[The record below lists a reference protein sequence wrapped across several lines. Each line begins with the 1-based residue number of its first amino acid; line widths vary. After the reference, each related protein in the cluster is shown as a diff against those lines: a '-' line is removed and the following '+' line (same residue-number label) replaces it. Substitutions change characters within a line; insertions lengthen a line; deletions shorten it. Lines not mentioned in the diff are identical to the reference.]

1 MKVGKSI
8 VLDGKM
14 GMRKFWSVA
23 LPFGKVACAVKV
35 SRNSLIKVNVKG
47 WNYAYFS
54 QSNNQTQRNT
64 SVPLPRAGIRGGEG
78 ALR

>member
-8 VLDGKM
+8 VFDGKM

-35 SRNSLIKVNVKG
+35 FLG
-47 WNYAYFS
+47 
-54 QSNNQTQRNT
+54 
-64 SVPLPRAGIRGGEG
+64 PLYIDI
-78 ALR
+78 

>member
-8 VLDGKM
+8 VFDGKM

-35 SRNSLIKVNVKG
+35 FSCSVKG
-47 WNYAYFS
+47 ME
-54 QSNNQTQRNT
+54 
-64 SVPLPRAGIRGGEG
+64 SVLARY
-78 ALR
+78 

>member
-8 VLDGKM
+8 VFDGEM

-35 SRNSLIKVNVKG
+35 YKVNVMCT
-47 WNYAYFS
+47 WLAY
-54 QSNNQTQRNT
+54 
-64 SVPLPRAGIRGGEG
+64 II
-78 ALR
+78 